1 MDTHFVKHRKPC
13 PKCNSSDAVSI
24 NQDGSAKCFS
34 CTTFFPKFDSPS
46 NVERIVTEKN
56 HVMDVAEGEFASL
69 KDRNISL
76 ETAKKYNVRVTK
88 NDKGYINSHR
98 YPYYVENDLV
108 GYKIRKRDKNFA
120 WEGQSTA
127 VGLFG
132 QQLFKGKGKY
142 VTLTEG
148 ECDAMAA
155 YELTGS
161 KWPCVSIRS
170 GAGGAVRDVQNN
182 LEFLESFENVIINF
196 DSDKQGREAAK
207 KVARL
212 LSPGKAKL
220 MLLPD
225 EFKDAN
231 DVLKANKHS
240 VYTTAWWAAKTY
252 TPSGVYNLSDKR
264 EDYHDRPRKE
274 SLPFPWE
281 GLNNKIYGLRQGELI
296 TFTGGTGLG
305 KSSVTR
311 ELSHWLVTHTEDNV
325 GIIALEEDWHRTVD
339 GILSIE
345 ANAKLH
351 IEQEREMFSKDDL
364 NVLYDKVFMGKN
376 KDRVWIHSHLGLHNI
391 DELFSKLRFMIVG
404 CGCKWIVLDH
414 LHMLV
419 LSMVDGDE
427 RQGIDHIM
435 GRLRELVEETHAG
448 LILVSHLR
456 RVDGNRGHENGIE
469 TSLSHL
475 RGSQSIA
482 QVSDT
487 VCSIERD
494 QQADCP
500 IEANTSK
507 IRVLKCRYSGD
518 VGLATSL
525 LYDKVTGRLS
535 EVELDTEDELTGETL

>member
-1 MDTHFVKHRKPC
+1 MDTHFVTHRKPC

-24 NQDGSAKCFS
+24 NQNGSAKCFS
-34 CTTFFPKFDSPS
+34 CSTFFPKFDTPS

-56 HVMDVAEGEFASL
+56 HIMDVAQGQFEAL
-69 KDRNISL
+69 ADRSISL
-76 ETAKKYNVRVTK
+76 ETAKRYNVRVTR
-88 NDKGYINSHR
+88 NANGYIESHR
-98 YPYYVENDLV
+98 YPYYIETDLV
-108 GYKIRKRDKNFA
+108 GYKIRGPAKKFG
-120 WEGQSTA
+120 WEGRANS

-132 QQLFKGKGKY
+132 QQLFKPGKY
-142 VTLTEG
+142 ITLTEG

-161 KWPCVSIRS
+161 KWPCVSIKNGVS
-170 GAGGAVRDVQNN
+170 GAVRDVQEN
-182 LEFLESFENVIINF
+182 LEFLESFETVIINF
-196 DSDKQGREAAK
+196 DGDKQGREAAK

-212 LSPGKAKL
+212 LTPGKAKI

-231 DVLKANKHS
+231 DVLKAKKHTIYNES
-240 VYTTAWWAAKTY
+240 WWAAKTY

-274 SLPFPWE
+274 ALPFPWK
-281 GLNNKIYGLRQGELI
+281 GLNDKIYGLRQGELI

-305 KSSVTR
+305 KSSITR
-311 ELSHWLVTHTEDNV
+311 ELSHWLITNTEDNV
-325 GIIALEEDWHRTVD
+325 GVIALEEDWHRTVD

-345 ANAKLH
+345 ANARLH
-351 IEQEREMFSKDDL
+351 IEQEREMYTKDEL
-364 NVLYDKVFMGKN
+364 NILYDKVFMGKN
-376 KDRVWIHSHLGLHNI
+376 KDRVWIHSHLGIHNI
-391 DELFSKLRFMIVG
+391 DEMFSKLRFMIVG
-404 CGCKWIVLDH
+404 CGCKWIILDH

-419 LSMVDGDE
+419 LSILDGDE
-427 RQGIDHIM
+427 RYGIDKIM
-435 GRLRELVEETHAG
+435 GELRKLVEETHAG

-456 RVDGNRGHENGIE
+456 RVDGNKGHENGIE

-475 RGSQSIA
+475 RGSNSIG
-482 QVSDT
+482 QVSDS
-487 VCSIERD
+487 VVSIERN

-535 EVELDTEDELTGETL
+535 EVELESVEDDIGDIL